1 MPPPKPAHEMLDQH
15 SQGSSSS
22 YQSRLVREALVTAV
36 PEDYEF
42 GWRDTVAKGKEVKL
56 EVLEL
61 RERSKR
67 LRVVCR
73 QLETYNLE
81 REGQVQ

>member
-1 MPPPKPAHEMLDQH
+1 MPPPKPAYGMLDQH
-15 SQGSSSS
+15 SQGSSCS

-73 QLETYNLE
+73 QLGTYNLE